1 MAKATDKQFIVSLI
15 LINLLLMILLN
26 ADSKQETMQHMEKK
40 TDFKNGI
47 IIRMQNTHA
56 TQIWKC
62 YHKRMH
68 LS

>member
-40 TDFKNGI
+40 KQNTDFK
-47 IIRMQNTHA
+47 MA
-56 TQIWKC
+56 
-62 YHKRMH
+62 
-68 LS
+68 